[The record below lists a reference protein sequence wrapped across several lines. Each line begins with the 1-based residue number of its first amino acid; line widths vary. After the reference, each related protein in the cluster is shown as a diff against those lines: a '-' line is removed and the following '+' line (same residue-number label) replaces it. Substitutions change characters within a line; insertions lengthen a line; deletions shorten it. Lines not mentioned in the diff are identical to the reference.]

1 MSVYNPSN
9 WEAEAGSKF
18 ETRLGCKTETLPK
31 NSKDN
36 RRRTEGAKDRPA
48 SEAEKERGL
57 VGGGAEEEEG
67 GEWDGDKAIE
77 GKTGRETRQKESSHP
92 GDT

>member
-1 MSVYNPSN
+1 LKPDWVAKLRPC
-9 WEAEAGSKF
+9 
-18 ETRLGCKTETLPK
+18 LKTPEI
-31 NSKDN
+31 
-36 RRRTEGAKDRPA
+36 TEGAKDRPA